1 VGRVVLRFMVAV
13 EGELEEW
20 PGFIQYGYPREGGLV
35 SRCLALQAARKVPRF

>member
-1 VGRVVLRFMVAV
+1 MGRAVLRLIVVV

-35 SRCLALQAARKVPRF
+35 SRCLALEGARKVPRF